1 MTPLSEVQNVMFLD
15 TIACFLQLN
24 LHLIY
29 YIYIKLK
36 KLSLRVFL
44 THISGT

>member
-29 YIYIKLK
+29 KFILNAK
-36 KLSLRVFL
+36 SWA
-44 THISGT
+44 